1 LTAISFKRKLA
12 TDEANMNPTG
22 KNRDNDIHKGAVEDD
37 SPKEEHNT
45 SMRGQLG
52 HRNKDEIID
61 GNDSDY
67 PEPGESPEHTGQDM
81 DPGQRQ
87 KRNQGDKA
95 EDPLAS

>member
-1 LTAISFKRKLA
+1 MESTKS
-12 TDEANMNPTG
+12 
-22 KNRDNDIHKGAVEDD
+22 NRDNDQHKGAVEDD
-37 SPKEEHNT
+37 APNQEHNT
-45 SMRGQLG
+45 SLSGQLP
-52 HRNKDEIID
+52 HRHKTQDIE

-67 PEPGESPEHTGQDM
+67 PEPGENPEHTGQDM